1 MKYPLEPGTIF
12 SNSNG
17 YWKITGE
24 PYCIFGSE
32 SKEAEYDFNNR
43 YNSNYKGAYY
53 MSYPVI
59 RCNKNGR
66 EFKEVNGFNVLSV
79 KEENIVGTAP
89 LGIKVSTDGIDSGN
103 IKRKIK
109 FLENRINEYN
119 IELLKLKE
127 MV

>member
-1 MKYPLEPGTIF
+1 MHGL
-12 SNSNG
+12 
-17 YWKITGE
+17 
-24 PYCIFGSE
+24 
-32 SKEAEYDFNNR
+32 
-43 YNSNYKGAYY
+43 
-53 MSYPVI
+53 
-59 RCNKNGR
+59 
-66 EFKEVNGFNVLSV
+66 EFKRVDGISVTSV

-89 LGIKVSTDGIDSGN
+89 IGIKVSTDGIDSGN